1 MEINKTAA
9 IGYDQARIDAI
20 KKVLSI
26 GLTGLGVGAAA
37 RGAVGLKNLMQPP
50 MQQPFVSPGPSTLE
64 LPVAATEEDEDPDLA
79 MLAKQAADSPILD
92 RVATTLNKYVPS
104 WGDKYVSNMSYAPW
118 MMPAMLGAGALGV
131 AGGWGMTGGLLQDQ
145 QKAKRDEALAAAQ
158 AEYERALA
166 EQSAAGVKSAAA
178 ELYSELDELFDL
190 AMEKQAIN
198 LGQAAV
204 DTGGMSLAA
213 LLSILGVSAVG
224 TGKFMYDYQ
233 RSRAKDTALN
243 KAMSERARQMWNNN
257 AQQVAV
263 VPKPISVA

>member
-37 RGAVGLKNLMQPP
+37 RGAIGLKDLMQPP

-64 LPVAATEEDEDPDLA
+64 LPVAASEEDEDPDLA

-92 RVATTLNKYVPS
+92 RVATTLNKYIPS
-104 WGDKYVSNMSYAPW
+104 WGDKYVSNMEYAPL
-118 MMPAMLGAGALGV
+118 MMPAMLGAGAAGV
-131 AGGWGMTGGLLQDQ
+131 AGGWGLAGSLQQNQ
-145 QKAKRDEALAAAQ
+145 QKTRQEEALAAAQ
-158 AEYERALA
+158 AEYEQALA
-166 EQSAAGVKSAAA
+166 EQSAAGMKSASAD
-178 ELYSELDELFDL
+178 LYGELDELFDL
-190 AMEKQAIN
+190 VMEKQAN
-198 LGQAAV
+198 GFGQGLV

-224 TGKFMYDYQ
+224 TGKFVYDYQ

-263 VPKPISVA
+263 VPKPVSVA